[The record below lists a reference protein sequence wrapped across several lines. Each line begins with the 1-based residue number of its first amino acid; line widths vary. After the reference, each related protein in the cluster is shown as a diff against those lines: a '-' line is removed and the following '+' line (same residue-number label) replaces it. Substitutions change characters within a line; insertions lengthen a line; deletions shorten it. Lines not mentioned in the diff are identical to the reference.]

1 MDNQQKDNA
10 LKYRTKDT
18 EPPVFIGAVGSII
31 CFASIIVMI
40 IGVVELTDRYSRNLS
55 FVTLGSGAGMLITGL
70 ILVGVDRIIEL
81 LMDIRTINEIVF
93 REEIRSAVLA
103 RDKKAD

>member
-1 MDNQQKDNA
+1 MDNRQEDNA
-10 LKYRTKDT
+10 LRYRTKDH
-18 EPPVFIGAVGSII
+18 EPPVFIGAIGVIV
-31 CFASIIVMI
+31 CLASIIVMI

-70 ILVGVDRIIEL
+70 VLVGINKIIEL